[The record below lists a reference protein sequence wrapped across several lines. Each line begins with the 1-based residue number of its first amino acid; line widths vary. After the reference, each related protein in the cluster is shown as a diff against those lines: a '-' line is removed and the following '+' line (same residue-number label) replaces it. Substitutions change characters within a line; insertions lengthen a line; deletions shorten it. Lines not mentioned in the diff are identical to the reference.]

1 MTTTEITNGLIQLG
15 FNSGWVVSGDEIILW
30 ENAEPQPTMAEIS
43 EAAKLYE
50 TTKAAEK
57 QAILDK
63 LGLTADEIATL
74 LG

>member
-1 MTTTEITNGLIQLG
+1 MRTTEITNGLIQLG
-15 FNSGWVVSGDEIILW
+15 FNKGWVVSGDEIVLW

-50 TTKAAEK
+50 SIKAAEK

-63 LGLTADEIATL
+63 LGISADEVAAL
-74 LG
+74 LS